1 MQVVLFQIN
10 IEISESPDLFLI
22 NLMKF
27 TNQSRWFNMTDLI
40 YTSYDTL
47 PAQTENFF
55 FFFQKTAKDERLL
68 LQSEDIV
75 AS

>member
-1 MQVVLFQIN
+1 
-10 IEISESPDLFLI
+10 
-22 NLMKF
+22 
-27 TNQSRWFNMTDLI
+27 MTDLI

-47 PAQTENFF
+47 PAQTEIFF
-55 FFFQKTAKDERLL
+55 FFFQKTAKDERLP